1 MKLIKNQCF
10 FKFILISFLGT
21 SLSMMSAS
29 AQELLTLKRATE
41 LVIENNLQIKQAQF
55 TEAISEENLQ
65 QSKLALLPSL
75 NANTGLNFNFGRSID
90 PLTNQFVNQAITST
104 SGNLSSGT
112 ALFQGFQKIN
122 QISQNKL
129 QLDADKSN
137 TQKIKNDL
145 VLTVVTGYLSVLNS
159 QDILSAAQQQL
170 AISKQ
175 QLDIEQ
181 KFFDVGTKTL
191 ADLSQARSQ
200 LASAELN
207 VTNAQNQV
215 DLAFLNLAQLLEL
228 DPASRFSVEKPK
240 VEDMSKLNSAY
251 SASDVFKSAAAS
263 FPDIRLAELR
273 RQASEKGIDIAK
285 GNFFPT
291 LNLQTG
297 FGTRYSNGS
306 FGNNGFATQVK
317 DNFNQFVGFGLSVP
331 IFNGMA
337 ARSSVRRAKINFQN
351 SLLNEQLAKNNLNKI
366 INQAVYDLRA
376 AEKRYYSTLTAF
388 ESSKEA
394 FNVIEQRYSVGLV
407 NSLDYN
413 QAQTNLNKA
422 QFDQIQAQYDFIFRS
437 KVIDFYLGNPLTF

>member
-10 FKFILISFLGT
+10 LKFILISFLGT
-21 SLSMMSAS
+21 SFTVMSSS

-41 LVIENNLQIKQAQF
+41 LVLENNLQIKQAQF

-104 SGNLSSGT
+104 SGNISSGT

-145 VLTVVTGYLSVLNS
+145 VLTVVTSYLSVLNS

-191 ADLSQARSQ
+191 ADLSQAKSQ

-273 RQASEKGIDIAK
+273 RQASEKGIEIAK

-297 FGTRYSNGS
+297 LGTRYSNGA
-306 FGNNGFATQVK
+306 FGNNGFTTQVK
-317 DNFNQFVGFGLSVP
+317 DNFNQFVGFGLSIP

>member
-1 MKLIKNQCF
+1 MKYLKGKF
-10 FKFILISFLGT
+10 FYSYFLFSFLG
-21 SLSMMSAS
+21 LAFSAIS
-29 AQELLTLKRATE
+29 TNAQELLTLKRATE
-41 LVIENNLQIKQAQF
+41 LVVENNLQIKQAQF
-55 TEAISEENLQ
+55 TEAISEENLK
-65 QSKLALLPSL
+65 QSKLALVPSL
-75 NANTGLNFNFGRSID
+75 NVNTGLNFNFGRSID

-104 SGNLSSGT
+104 SGNMSSVT

-137 TQKIKNDL
+137 TQKLKNDL
-145 VLTVVTGYLSVLNS
+145 VLTVITNYLTVLNA
-159 QDILSAAQQQL
+159 QDILTASQQQL
-170 AISKQ
+170 AVSKQ

-191 ADLSQARSQ
+191 ADLSQAKSQ
-200 LASAELN
+200 LAAAELN
-207 VTNAQNQV
+207 VTNAQNQL
-215 DLAFLNLAQLLEL
+215 DLAYLNLAQLLEL
-228 DPASRFSVEKPK
+228 DPNTKFLVEKPK
-240 VEDMSKLNSAY
+240 VDDISKLNSVY
-251 SASDVFKSAAAS
+251 SASDVFKTAASS

-273 RQASEKGIDIAK
+273 RQASEKAIDIAR
-285 GNFFPT
+285 GNFYPT

-297 FGTRYSNGS
+297 LGTRYSNGA
-306 FGNNGFATQVK
+306 FGNFGFATQVK
-317 DNFNQFVGFGLSVP
+317 DNFNQFIGFGLSIPV
-331 IFNGMA
+331 FNGMA
-337 ARSSVRRAKINFQN
+337 ARSSVRRAKINYQN
-351 SLLNEQLAKNNLNKI
+351 SLVNEQLAKNNLNKI

>member
-1 MKLIKNQCF
+1 MKHIKRQYF
-10 FKFILISFLGT
+10 FRYTVLTLLLVAISAL
-21 SLSMMSAS
+21 SLT
-29 AQELLTLKRATE
+29 AQERITLKRATE

-55 TEAISEENLQ
+55 SEAISEENLQ
-65 QSKLALLPSL
+65 QSKLALYPTL
-75 NANTGLNFNFGRSID
+75 NANTNLNFNFGRSID

-104 SGNLSSGT
+104 SGNVSSGA

-145 VLTVVTGYLSVLNS
+145 VLAVVTNYLSVLNA
-159 QDILSAAQQQL
+159 QDLLLASQQQL
-170 AISKQ
+170 AISNQ

-181 KFFDVGTKTL
+181 KFFDVGNKTL
-191 ADLSQARSQ
+191 ADLSQAKSQ
-200 LASAELN
+200 VASAELN

-228 DPASRFSVEKPK
+228 DPSSVFEVEKPQI
-240 VEDMSKLNSAY
+240 EDMSKVNSAY
-251 SASDVFKSAAAS
+251 SAVDVFKSASSS

-273 RQASEKGIDIAK
+273 KQASEKGIEIAR
-285 GNFFPT
+285 GNYFPS
-291 LNLQTG
+291 LNLQSG

-306 FGNNGFATQVK
+306 FGNTSFSTQVK
-317 DNFNQFVGFGLSVP
+317 DNFNQFIGFGLSIP
-331 IFNGMA
+331 IFNGLA

-351 SLLNEQLAKNNLNKI
+351 SVINEQLAKNNLNKV

-376 AEKRYYSTLTAF
+376 AEKRYYSAQSAF
-388 ESSKEA
+388 QSSKEA
-394 FNVIEQRYSVGLV
+394 FNVIEQRYTVGLV

-422 QFDQIQAQYDFIFRS
+422 QFDQIQARYDFIFRS
-437 KVIDFYLGNPLTF
+437 KVIDYYLGNPITF

>member
-1 MKLIKNQCF
+1 MKHINGQYF
-10 FKFILISFLGT
+10 FRCSVYVFLLLAFSAA
-21 SLSMMSAS
+21 SLS
-29 AQELLTLKRATE
+29 AQERITLKRATE
-41 LVIENNLQIKQAQF
+41 LVIENNLQIKQSQF
-55 TEAISEENLQ
+55 SEAISEENLQ
-65 QSKLALLPSL
+65 QSKLALYPTL

-104 SGNLSSGT
+104 SGNVSSGT

-145 VLTVVTGYLSVLNS
+145 VLAVVTNYLSVLNA
-159 QDILSAAQQQL
+159 QDLLLASKQQL
-170 AISKQ
+170 AISNQ

-181 KFFDVGTKTL
+181 KFFDVGNKTL
-191 ADLSQARSQ
+191 ADLAQARSQ
-200 LASAELN
+200 VATAELN

-215 DLAFLNLAQLLEL
+215 DLSFLNLAQLLEL
-228 DPASRFSVEKPK
+228 DPSSVFEVEKPK
-240 VEDMSKLNSAY
+240 IEDMSKVNSAY
-251 SASDVFKSAAAS
+251 TANDVFKSASSS

-273 RQASEKGIDIAK
+273 KQASEKGIEIAR
-285 GNFFPT
+285 GNYFPS

-306 FGNNGFATQVK
+306 FGNNTFGTQVK
-317 DNFNQFVGFGLSVP
+317 DNFNQFIGFGLSIP
-331 IFNGMA
+331 IFNGLA

-351 SLLNEQLAKNNLNKI
+351 SVINEQLAKNNLNKV

-376 AEKRYYSTLTAF
+376 SEKRYYSTQTAF
-388 ESSKEA
+388 QSSKEA
-394 FNVIEQRYSVGLV
+394 FNVIEQRYAVGLV

-413 QAQTNLNKA
+413 QAQTSLNKA

-437 KVIDFYLGNPLTF
+437 KVIDFYLGNPITF

>member
-1 MKLIKNQCF
+1 MVAFSAL
-10 FKFILISFLGT
+10 
-21 SLSMMSAS
+21 SLS
-29 AQELLTLKRATE
+29 AQERITLKRATE
-41 LVIENNLQIKQAQF
+41 LVIENNLQIKQSQF
-55 TEAISEENLQ
+55 SEAISEENLQ
-65 QSKLALLPSL
+65 QSKLALYPTL

-104 SGNLSSGT
+104 SGNISSGT

-145 VLTVVTGYLSVLNS
+145 VLAVVTNYLSVLNA
-159 QDILSAAQQQL
+159 QDLLVASKQQL
-170 AISKQ
+170 AISNQ

-181 KFFDVGTKTL
+181 KFFDVGNKTL

-200 LASAELN
+200 VATAELN

-228 DPASRFSVEKPK
+228 DPSSVFEVEKPK
-240 VEDMSKLNSAY
+240 IEDMSKVNSAY
-251 SASDVFKSAAAS
+251 SAVDVFKLAS
-263 FPDIRLAELR
+263 SNFPDIRLAELR
-273 RQASEKGIDIAK
+273 KQASEKGIEIAR
-285 GNFFPT
+285 GNYFPS
-291 LNLQTG
+291 LNLQSG

-306 FGNNGFATQVK
+306 FGNTTFSTQVK
-317 DNFNQFVGFGLSVP
+317 DNFNQFIGFGLSVP
-331 IFNGMA
+331 IFNGLA

-351 SLLNEQLAKNNLNKI
+351 SVINEQLAKNNLNKV

-376 AEKRYYSTLTAF
+376 AEKRYYSAQTAF
-388 ESSKEA
+388 QSSKEA
-394 FNVIEQRYSVGLV
+394 FNVIEQRYTVGLV

-437 KVIDFYLGNPLTF
+437 KVIDYYLGNPITF